1 MKKRIFTS
9 IIVLFLLNTFTVF
22 GKSVKIK
29 EKEAQ
34 ERVQVAMGFFDIAKK
49 KKLQEAAPKE
59 FMEAEALLN
68 EARKELKEENWPY
81 AYEKADLVIDYINLL
96 EYIAD
101 SQKAQK
107 ELENFRKKK

>member
-1 MKKRIFTS
+1 MKKKTIA
-9 IIVLFLLNTFTVF
+9 IVLCFFILSAFPVF

-34 ERVQVAMGFFDIAKK
+34 ERVQVAMGFFDLAKK

-59 FMEAEALLN
+59 FMETEALLN
-68 EARKELKEENWPY
+68 EARKELKEENWIF
-81 AYEKADLVIDYINLL
+81 AYEKADLVIDYITLL
-96 EYIAD
+96 EFIAD